1 MEKKK
6 ELGGLLDILPP
17 VDFCC
22 SYGSSLLPNNNDK
35 SSMVDYIIG
44 VSDPLQW
51 HDQNLKMNR
60 NHYASWMMQ
69 FGGAKVI
76 TGIAESI
83 GVGVHFN
90 PYVTWE
96 DKVLIFQLI
105 GMRTLSYVWK
115 CNKVYHVNPIISLF
129 LTGGTQMV
137 KYGVVRMHNLVHDLL
152 NWESFY
158 LSGRLQKPV
167 HILADSIDIENLNL
181 NNLRAATSTALLL
194 LPSEFSEEDL
204 YAKICS
210 LSYMGDLRMFFAEDK
225 NKVKRIVQGQ
235 FDLFQKSYKPFVD
248 EYAAKD
254 LLRFSSSSDPKV
266 QIAQDCALPA
276 TRSLV
281 SSLPSSVRSG
291 MGMRLG
297 DEVKV
302 SDSGRVIRE
311 VVIGSREE
319 TVDCLRKVLRR
330 KVMVSSARQAFAGL
344 LSAGAVNSAQYLTR
358 KMGKAL
364 KSWM

>member
-60 NHYASWMMQ
+60 NHYTSWMMQ

-76 TGIAESI
+76 TGVAESV

-96 DKVLIFQLI
+96 DRVLIFQLI
-105 GMRTLSYVWK
+105 GMR
-115 CNKVYHVNPIISLF
+115 SLF
-129 LTGGTQMV
+129 YMV
-137 KYGVVRMHNLVHDLL
+137 KYGVVRMYNLVQDLL

-158 LSGRLQKPV
+158 LSGRLQKQYV
-167 HILADSIDIENLNL
+167 HILADSIDTENLNL

-194 LPSEFSEEDL
+194 LPSEFSEIF

-225 NKVKRIVQGQ
+225 NKVKGIVQGQ
-235 FDLFQKSYKPFVD
+235 FDLFQKSYKPFID

-254 LLRFSSSSDPKV
+254 LLRFSLSSAPQV
-266 QIAQDCALPA
+266 QIAQDCGFHA

-291 MGMRLG
+291 MGMILG
-297 DEVKV
+297 EV
-302 SDSGRVIRE
+302 GVIRE

-319 TVDCLRKVLRR
+319 TVECLRKVLRR

>member
-1 MEKKK
+1 M
-6 ELGGLLDILPP
+6 I
-17 VDFCC
+17 
-22 SYGSSLLPNNNDK
+22 
-35 SSMVDYIIG
+35 
-44 VSDPLQW
+44 
-51 HDQNLKMNR
+51 R

-96 DKVLIFQLI
+96 DK
-105 GMRTLSYVWK
+105 
-115 CNKVYHVNPIISLF
+115 
-129 LTGGTQMV
+129 MV

>member
-1 MEKKK
+1 MEKKN

-35 SSMVDYIIG
+35 GSMVDYMIG

-51 HDQNLKMNR
+51 HNQNLKMNR

-69 FGGAKVI
+69 FGGPKVI
-76 TGIAESI
+76 TGVAESI

-96 DKVLIFQLI
+96 D
-105 GMRTLSYVWK
+105 R
-115 CNKVYHVNPIISLF
+115 
-129 LTGGTQMV
+129 MV
-137 KYGVVRMHNLVHDLL
+137 KYGVIRMHNLVQDLL

-235 FDLFQKSYKPFVD
+235 FDLFQKSYKPFID

-302 SDSGRVIRE
+302 SESGRVIRE

-319 TVDCLRKVLRR
+319 TVECLRKVLRR

>member
-76 TGIAESI
+76 TGVAESV

-96 DKVLIFQLI
+96 GKVLLIFQLI
-105 GMRTLSYVWK
+105 GMRSLFYVWK
-115 CNKVYHVNPIISLF
+115 RNNVHN
-129 LTGGTQMV
+129 MV
-137 KYGVVRMHNLVHDLL
+137 KYGVVRMHNLVQDLL

-210 LSYMGDLRMFFAEDK
+210 LSYMGDLRMFL
-225 NKVKRIVQGQ
+225 RRTRTRYSIVQGQ
-235 FDLFQKSYKPFVD
+235 FDLFQKSYKPFID

-266 QIAQDCALPA
+266 QIAQDCGFPA
-276 TRSLV
+276 TRYLV

-297 DEVKV
+297 EVKV
-302 SDSGRVIRE
+302 SESGRVIRE
-311 VVIGSREE
+311 VVVGSREE
-319 TVDCLRKVLRR
+319 TVECLRKVLRR

-344 LSAGAVNSAQYLTR
+344 LSAGAVNSAQYLAR

>member
-1 MEKKK
+1 MEKKN

-35 SSMVDYIIG
+35 GSMVDYMIG

-51 HDQNLKMNR
+51 HNQNLKMNR

-69 FGGAKVI
+69 FGGPKVI
-76 TGIAESI
+76 TGVAESI

-96 DKVLIFQLI
+96 D
-105 GMRTLSYVWK
+105 R
-115 CNKVYHVNPIISLF
+115 
-129 LTGGTQMV
+129 MV
-137 KYGVVRMHNLVHDLL
+137 KYGVIRMHNLVQDLL

-158 LSGRLQKPV
+158 LSGRLQKP
-167 HILADSIDIENLNL
+167 
-181 NNLRAATSTALLL
+181 
-194 LPSEFSEEDL
+194 EDL

-235 FDLFQKSYKPFVD
+235 FDLFQKSYKPFID

-302 SDSGRVIRE
+302 SESGRVIRE

-319 TVDCLRKVLRR
+319 TVECLRKVLRR

>member
-17 VDFCC
+17 VEFCC
-22 SYGSSLLPNNNDK
+22 SYRSSLLPNNNDK
-35 SSMVDYIIG
+35 STMVDYIIG
-44 VSDPLQW
+44 VSDPLRW
-51 HDQNLKMNR
+51 HDRNLKMNR

-76 TGIAESI
+76 TGVAERI
-83 GVGVHFN
+83 GVGVHYN

-96 DKVLIFQLI
+96 D
-105 GMRTLSYVWK
+105 R
-115 CNKVYHVNPIISLF
+115 
-129 LTGGTQMV
+129 MV
-137 KYGVVRMHNLVHDLL
+137 KYGVVRMHNLVQDLL

-167 HILADSIDIENLNL
+167 HILADNIDIENLNL

-194 LPSEFSEEDL
+194 LSSEFSEEDL

-254 LLRFSSSSDPKV
+254 LLRFSSSSDPRV
-266 QIAQDCALPA
+266 LIAQDCALSA
-276 TRSLV
+276 TCSLV
-281 SSLPSSVRSG
+281 SSLPSKVLSG

-297 DEVKV
+297 DKVKV
-302 SDSGRVIRE
+302 SE
-311 VVIGSREE
+311 AAREE
-319 TVDCLRKVLRR
+319 TVEYLRKVLRR
-330 KVMVSSARQAFAGL
+330 KVMVSSARLAFAGL
-344 LSAGAVNSAQYLTR
+344 LSAGAVNSAQYLAR

>member
-35 SSMVDYIIG
+35 STMVDYIIG

-51 HDQNLKMNR
+51 HEQNLKMNR

-76 TGIAESI
+76 TGVAESI

-96 DKVLIFQLI
+96 NRVLIFQLI
-105 GMRTLSYVWK
+105 GMRSLFYVWK
-115 CNKVYHVNPIISLF
+115 RNNVHN
-129 LTGGTQMV
+129 MV
-137 KYGVVRMHNLVHDLL
+137 KYGVVRMHNLVQDLL

-181 NNLRAATSTALLL
+181 NNLRAATSAALLL

-235 FDLFQKSYKPFVD
+235 FDLFQKSYKPFID

-254 LLRFSSSSDPKV
+254 LLRFSSTSDPQV

-302 SDSGRVIRE
+302 SESGRVIRE

-319 TVDCLRKVLRR
+319 TAECLRKVLRR

>member
-76 TGIAESI
+76 TGVAESI

-96 DKVLIFQLI
+96 DK
-105 GMRTLSYVWK
+105 
-115 CNKVYHVNPIISLF
+115 
-129 LTGGTQMV
+129 MV
-137 KYGVVRMHNLVHDLL
+137 KYGVVRMHNLVQDLL

-167 HILADSIDIENLNL
+167 HILADNIDIENLNL

-235 FDLFQKSYKPFVD
+235 FDLFEKSYKPFID

-254 LLRFSSSSDPKV
+254 LLRFSSTSDPQV

-281 SSLPSSVRSG
+281 SSLPSSIRSG

-302 SDSGRVIRE
+302 SESGRVIRE

-319 TVDCLRKVLRR
+319 TVECLRKVLRR

-344 LSAGAVNSAQYLTR
+344 LSSGAVNSAQYLTR

>member
-60 NHYASWMMQ
+60 NHYASGMMQ

-76 TGIAESI
+76 TGVAESI

-96 DKVLIFQLI
+96 D
-105 GMRTLSYVWK
+105 R
-115 CNKVYHVNPIISLF
+115 
-129 LTGGTQMV
+129 MV
-137 KYGVVRMHNLVHDLL
+137 KYGVVRMHNLVQDLL

-181 NNLRAATSTALLL
+181 NNLRAATSAALLL
-194 LPSEFSEEDL
+194 LPSEFNL

-235 FDLFQKSYKPFVD
+235 FDLFQKSYKPFID

-266 QIAQDCALPA
+266 QIAQDCGFPA

-297 DEVKV
+297 EVKV
-302 SDSGRVIRE
+302 SESGRVIRE

-319 TVDCLRKVLRR
+319 TVECLRKVLRC

-344 LSAGAVNSAQYLTR
+344 LSAGAVNSAQYLAR

>member
-96 DKVLIFQLI
+96 DK
-105 GMRTLSYVWK
+105 
-115 CNKVYHVNPIISLF
+115 
-129 LTGGTQMV
+129 MV

>member
-17 VDFCC
+17 VEFCC

-35 SSMVDYIIG
+35 STMVDYIIG

-76 TGIAESI
+76 TGVAERI

-96 DKVLIFQLI
+96 D
-105 GMRTLSYVWK
+105 R
-115 CNKVYHVNPIISLF
+115 
-129 LTGGTQMV
+129 MV
-137 KYGVVRMHNLVHDLL
+137 KYGVVRMHNLVQDLL

-167 HILADSIDIENLNL
+167 HILADSIDIENLNS

-235 FDLFQKSYKPFVD
+235 FDLFQKSYKPFID

-254 LLRFSSSSDPKV
+254 LLGFSSSSDP
-266 QIAQDCALPA
+266 QGLIAQDCALSA

-281 SSLPSSVRSG
+281 SSLPSTVHSG

-297 DEVKV
+297 DKVKV
-302 SDSGRVIRE
+302 SEAGRVIRE
-311 VVIGSREE
+311 VVISSREE
-319 TVDCLRKVLRR
+319 TVECLRKVLRR

-344 LSAGAVNSAQYLTR
+344 LSAGAVNSAQYLAR